1 MTVAILERL
10 TSGELDQYA
19 IELEQAIDLH
29 SQWLARV
36 NKSLVTGCAP
46 HPHDLAATP
55 HLMCQFGRWYH
66 GLDDCPLHEVPE
78 FAAIDTA
85 HDRLHALARGLLLRH
100 AAGQAISGE
109 EYDSFVSANAE
120 LRNLVRVVRQAIRQ
134 NIGLASRLMAKVF
147 ENAKEGVVITTP
159 DTVILNVNRAFSE
172 VTGYSA
178 EEAIGQTPHLLYSG
192 RQDKEFYAQM
202 WNALNHTGH
211 WQGEIWNRRKNGDVY
226 LEWLSISSVRN
237 ERNELTHYVGIFSDI
252 TSEKE
257 NEERLYHL
265 AHYDPL
271 TELPNRVLFQDRFK
285 QALARARRNR
295 RSLAVMFL
303 DLDGFKYVND
313 RFGHAAG
320 DTLLGKVAMRLTEQL
335 RASDTV
341 ARLGGDEFAIVLPD
355 VEDRSGI
362 SAVADKVIHAISQ
375 PFTFPDGE
383 TVRISTSIGV
393 SQYPQDGL
401 DSDNLIHRA
410 DLAMYVAKELGK
422 NRVCF
427 YTPEME

>member
-10 TSGELDQYA
+10 TSNELDQYA
-19 IELEQAIDLH
+19 NELDQAIEMH
-29 SQWLARV
+29 AQWLARV
-36 NKSLVTGCAP
+36 NKSLATGIAP
-46 HPHDLAATP
+46 HPNDVGDQP
-55 HLMCQFGRWYH
+55 HHLCQFGRWYH
-66 GLDDCPLHEVPE
+66 GLDDCPLRDLPE
-78 FAAIDTA
+78 FAAIDTV
-85 HDRLHALARGLLLRH
+85 HERLHALARQLLLKH
-100 AAGQAISGE
+100 VSGQPISSD
-109 EYDSFVSANAE
+109 EYDRFNAANGE
-120 LRNLVRVVRQAIRQ
+120 LRNLVRTVRHAIRQ
-134 NIGLASRLMAKVF
+134 NIGIASQLMAKVF

-178 EEAIGQTPHLLYSG
+178 EEAIGKTPHLLHSG
-192 RQDKEFYAQM
+192 RQSKEFYAQM
-202 WNALNHTGH
+202 WTALNHTGH

-271 TELPNRVLFQDRFK
+271 TELPNRVLFRDRFK

-295 RSLAVMFL
+295 HSLAVMFL
-303 DLDGFKYVND
+303 DLDGFKSVND

-320 DTLLGKVAMRLTEQL
+320 DSLLWQVAQRLVTQL

-341 ARLGGDEFAIVLPD
+341 ARFGGDEFAIILPD
-355 VEDRSGI
+355 MEDCHGI
-362 SAVADKVIHAISQ
+362 ATVADKVIRAIAQ
-375 PFTFPDGE
+375 PFTFPDGRS
-383 TVRISTSIGV
+383 VSISTSIGV
-393 SQYPQDGL
+393 SLYPQDGL
-401 DSDNLIHRA
+401 DFDNLIHRA
-410 DLAMYVAKELGK
+410 DIAMYTAKEQGK